1 MTLNGSAAQ
10 TSASTSV
17 AQSTRALK
25 AAAASIRRSAQNP
38 LGIYLNDH
46 LAGAT
51 VGLELARRL
60 AGTGQVPAP
69 AAELRQFTQDVA
81 EDRDTLLRIM
91 GTLGVPVRS
100 YKVWAAWAGEKAGR
114 LKPNGH
120 LTTRSP
126 LSNLEELEL
135 MRLGVEGKA
144 AGWRTLRM
152 LAERDGRLDAGQL
165 DDLISRA
172 RSQAGFLEE
181 SRIRAAGQVID
192 AAGAGHG

>member
-1 MTLNGSAAQ
+1 MTLNSSAAQ
-10 TSASTSV
+10 NSASTSV